1 MRVTLRLT
9 LFVLAAAAALTGA
22 RSPAPPDGTK
32 MAGSL
37 DELARES
44 LAKIDDELQV
54 AGLKQPV
61 DIIRDQQGIPHIYA
75 KSDDDLF
82 FAANLIGGGEPP
94 FVGVDAGSNE
104 HMAWG
109 FTFAGTDMV
118 DLVVEQTNPADPNQT
133 KFRGAWATSASTSPT
148 ASIFR
153 CR

>member
-54 AGLKQPV
+54 AGLKQRHHP
-61 DIIRDQQGIPHIYA
+61 RSAGY
-75 KSDDDLF
+75 
-82 FAANLIGGGEPP
+82 PP
-94 FVGVDAGSNE
+94 YLRE
-104 HMAWG
+104 
-109 FTFAGTDMV
+109 
-118 DLVVEQTNPADPNQT
+118 E
-133 KFRGAWATSASTSPT
+133 
-148 ASIFR
+148 
-153 CR
+153 